1 VTRVWGRTMW
11 TAITEESRSWSS
23 SNKWGARCI
32 ATILALAS
40 VWTAACARNRAT
52 TDPPMGERL
61 FPIKTWTRTDCSATP
76 WAVAQHEGFLAQ
88 ERVAIQWTNEIQPAL
103 QIPSI
108 LRGDNDVAV
117 LRPDTLAVAKAAG
130 ARISAVAEADIDPT
144 DPVVDARFRH
154 LWWFVHPGKHP
165 DVRRFADLAGVSAT
179 IRVATLTSNIGAHL
193 ETKRLAER
201 YGIPKSKIEWVTM
214 PGLQAVQA
222 LKQGEIDV
230 SEIDSAFFKAMAD
243 AGARKIADS
252 SETNLGA
259 AGGITYYVFR
269 DEFIRQHAERVAAF
283 ARAMT
288 RAQRWIDAH
297 PDDAIRVTEKTIG
310 VSAPGNHYYST
321 SLRVDDSYPVP
332 WLAELEAAHVIAH
345 GTITVSDLIAHD
357 IEKMNMR
364 FE

>member
-1 VTRVWGRTMW
+1 VTEVPRP
-11 TAITEESRSWSS
+11 WSS
-23 SNKWGARCI
+23 ARRRGPRCVV
-32 ATILALAS
+32 TILALAS
-40 VWTAACARNRAT
+40 IWTAACARKRET
-52 TDPPMGERL
+52 PDLMGERL
-61 FPIKTWTRTDCSATP
+61 FPIKTWTRKDCSATP
-76 WAVAQHEGFLAQ
+76 WAVAEHEGFLAQ
-88 ERVAIQWTNEIQPAL
+88 ERVAIQWTDEIQPAL

-117 LRPDTLAVAKAAG
+117 LRPDTLAVAKAGG

-144 DPVVDARFRH
+144 DPAVDARFRH

-165 DVRRFADLAGVSAT
+165 DVRRFADLAGVSGI
-179 IRVATLTSNIGAHL
+179 IRVSTLTSNIGAHL
-193 ETKRLAER
+193 DTKRLAER
-201 YGIPKSKIEWVTM
+201 YGIPGGKIEWATM

-222 LKQGEIDV
+222 LKQGAIDV
-230 SEIDSAFFKAMAD
+230 SEIDSAFFRAMAD

-252 SETNLGA
+252 SETNLGP

-269 DEFIRQHAERVAAF
+269 DEFIRQHVDRVAAF

-288 RAQRWIDAH
+288 RAQRWVDAH
-297 PDDAIRVTEKTIG
+297 PDDAIRLTEKTIG
-310 VSAPGNHYYST
+310 VSVPGNHYYST
-321 SLRVDDSYPVP
+321 SLMVDDSYPAP

-345 GTITVSDLIAHD
+345 GKITVNDLITHD